1 MASLPLPLPPSLP
14 LPVSRLHTFNV
25 TLDVLPYP
33 IFPIADLCQIHANQ
47 RSIFLVLVGVL
58 FLFAF
63 IGNIGTLYVNSR
75 RKLRPFF
82 RICLIALACS
92 DLLYTLSFTIAYV
105 AHFNAKYL
113 ELWVLGRF
121 MCSFVPFVNTA
132 TIMFSSLI
140 LVAIALDRYM
150 AIRRAARAIWNP
162 SWLFCGL
169 CIAGIWLTSVIAA
182 APLFVISEFTKVYLQ
197 TTEELVVSELQL
209 ASMCLGMTGV
219 IGVYNVILLSLIFL
233 PCIVG
238 FVFLNAT
245 IARRLWQRRHHH
257 QQQQQE
263 GQHKGGQHKGTPR
276 FVYLLSKPETTQ
288 ALMTAFNVAASLDLG
303 INKLTASPPA
313 PPPPQP
319 PKTESLSPAAAA
331 RVARHRRMVRVVI
344 LMMAAFICL
353 RLPAWIFLV
362 LRLYATFSSP
372 VDWLLYFSFGLL
384 NLTSS
389 ALNPLFYTF
398 LTQTIRC
405 LSQIKEK
412 LRRWLYCLY
421 KMESQ
426 PETDATM
433 PKESPGRGQCCLCY
447 GVHVT
452 WHFHPKSGKKSAGN
466 QSAVE
471 IQPVSNS
478 NSNDNN
484 VAQSSG
490 LNSEIFT
497 IYNENSL
504 PALSSASIESS
515 S

>member
-1 MASLPLPLPPSLP
+1 MASLPQS
-14 LPVSRLHTFNV
+14 LPVSLLQTLNV
-25 TLDVLPYP
+25 TLGVLPYP
-33 IFPIADLCQIHANQ
+33 IFPIANLCQIHAKQ
-47 RSIFLVLVGVL
+47 RSVFIVLVCVL
-58 FLFAF
+58 FVIAF

-92 DLLYTLSFTIAYV
+92 DLLYSMSFTTAYV

-150 AIRRAARAIWNP
+150 AIRRAALTIWNP
-162 SWLFCGL
+162 SWLYCGM
-169 CIAGIWLTSVIAA
+169 CIAGIWLTSVICA
-182 APLFVISEFTKVYLQ
+182 APLFIISEFTKVYLQ
-197 TTEELVVSELQL
+197 PTDELVVSELQL
-209 ASMCLGMTGV
+209 ASMCLGMSGV

-257 QQQQQE
+257 HQQQRQQE
-263 GQHKGGQHKGTPR
+263 GQHKGAPRRGEPR
-276 FVYLLSKPETTQ
+276 FVYLLSKPETTH
-288 ALMTAFNVAASLDLG
+288 ALMTAFSVAASLDLS
-303 INKLTASPPA
+303 INKLTPSPP
-313 PPPPQP
+313 PSPPQP
-319 PKTESLSPAAAA
+319 QTEFLSPAAAA
-331 RVARHRRMVRVVI
+331 RVARHRRMVHVVI

-353 RLPAWIFLV
+353 RLPAWIFLI
-362 LRLYATFSSP
+362 LRLYGTFSSP

-405 LSQIKEK
+405 LSRIKLK
-412 LRRWLYCLY
+412 LHRLLCCLH
-421 KMESQ
+421 KSESESQ
-426 PETDATM
+426 TDAAM
-433 PKESPGRGQCCLCY
+433 PKESSSLGKCCLCC
-447 GVHVT
+447 GVQVT
-452 WHFHPKSGKKSAGN
+452 WQCYAKTAKMTPSS
-466 QSAVE
+466 QSAVPD
-471 IQPVSNS
+471 QPLPTSTFTVA
-478 NSNDNN
+478 NDNN
-484 VAQSSG
+484 NLPHFG
-490 LNSEIFT
+490 DLTSEIFT

-504 PALSSASIESS
+504 STLSSASIKSS